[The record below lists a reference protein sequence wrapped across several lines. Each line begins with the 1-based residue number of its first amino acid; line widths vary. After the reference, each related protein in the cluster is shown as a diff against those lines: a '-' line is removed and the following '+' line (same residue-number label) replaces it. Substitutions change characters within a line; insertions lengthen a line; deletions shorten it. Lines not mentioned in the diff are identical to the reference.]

1 MRVSCRIQKLK
12 SSNLSGVQKHN
23 EREFKVPNADAE
35 KSHLNRRLIGAGNL
49 SELVN
54 NRIRGCK
61 AKVIGSGK
69 NTSNVAVEIIL
80 SASPEYFRDHPDE
93 IGVYDENKMEAW
105 VQRNEDFL
113 KIKYGDNLVCLDLHL
128 DEATPHLHAVITPL
142 VHKEK
147 SYRRTKEQIKNNIP
161 PRKYEVFSL
170 DSKTMFNRK
179 ALIELQTD
187 AALAVR
193 DLGISR
199 GIRGS
204 KSKHTTLKEFYS
216 IMNQG
221 VKPNTFAPS
230 FIRTDEIGRF
240 NLSGFV
246 HDYNKRLENYFN
258 RINND
263 IKHNV
268 TISKGLTVRNE
279 SLTKSLDTY
288 LSLGNADDIQQ
299 NLDLLAR
306 YQVVTIE
313 QLDFLIDSYRDAS
326 DLKMKISDRDGRIVQ
341 QSDAIDDLR
350 GEVKQLNEKLEMTK
364 NLDQMVDRL
373 IKVNTAAM
381 EALLSAPKAYI
392 DQLPDELKQAM
403 YQFYNNNRA
412 EFELRERGMN
422 RSCNHDP
429 DYNSPYF

>member
-61 AKVIGSGK
+61 AKVICSGK
-69 NTSNVAVEIIL
+69 NTSNVAVEIVL

-240 NLSGFV
+240 NLWIG
-246 HDYNKRLENYFN
+246 
-258 RINND
+258 I
-263 IKHNV
+263 
-268 TISKGLTVRNE
+268 
-279 SLTKSLDTY
+279 
-288 LSLGNADDIQQ
+288 
-299 NLDLLAR
+299 
-306 YQVVTIE
+306 
-313 QLDFLIDSYRDAS
+313 
-326 DLKMKISDRDGRIVQ
+326 
-341 QSDAIDDLR
+341 
-350 GEVKQLNEKLEMTK
+350 
-364 NLDQMVDRL
+364 
-373 IKVNTAAM
+373 
-381 EALLSAPKAYI
+381 
-392 DQLPDELKQAM
+392 
-403 YQFYNNNRA
+403 
-412 EFELRERGMN
+412 
-422 RSCNHDP
+422 
-429 DYNSPYF
+429 

>member
-23 EREFKVPNADAE
+23 EREFDVPNANLE
-35 KSHLNRRLIGAGNL
+35 KSHLNRRLIGASNL
-49 SELVN
+49 SKLVN
-54 NRIRGCK
+54 NRINETK
-61 AKVIGSGK
+61 AKVISSGK

-80 SASPEYFRDHPDE
+80 SASPEYFRDNPDE
-93 IGVYDENKMEAW
+93 IGVYDEKKMEAW
-105 VQRNEDFL
+105 VTCNKDFL
-113 KIKYGDNLVCLDLHL
+113 EQKYGDNLVCLDLHL
-128 DEATPHLHAVITPL
+128 DEATPHLHAVVTPL
-142 VHKEK
+142 LKKEK
-147 SYRRTKEQIKNNIP
+147 SYRRTKDQIKNNIP
-161 PRKYEVFSL
+161 PRKYEAFSL
-170 DSKTMFNRK
+170 DSKTMFNRG

-187 AALAVR
+187 AALAVK

-204 KSKHTTLKEFYS
+204 KAKHTTLKEFYS
-216 IMNQG
+216 IMNQE
-221 VKPNTFAPS
+221 F
-230 FIRTDEIGRF
+230 TDNHPTPDLVDVSNISRV
-240 NLSGFV
+240 NPRKYIDV
-246 HDYNKRLENYFN
+246 YNKGLEEAFTNVN
-258 RINND
+258 KD
-263 IKHNV
+263 IKHNS
-268 TISKGLTVRNE
+268 TIAKGLTIRNK
-279 SLTKSLDTY
+279 SLTKSLHKY
-288 LSLGNADDIQQ
+288 ISLGNADDIQQ

-326 DLKMKISDRDGRIVQ
+326 DLKMKISDRDGHIVQ
-341 QSDAIDDLR
+341 QSDAIDDLH

-412 EFELRERGMN
+412 EFESRERGMN
-422 RSCNHDP
+422 RSCNHEP